1 MTKKLKIDFHIHT
14 AEDPKDHIPYNSFQ
28 LIDAASQKGFDALAI
43 TNHDAVFYNPE
54 IVKYAE
60 NKGILL
66 IPGMEATFSDAHVL
80 ILNPD
85 FQINPEGRSIKDL
98 PSLKKEDNL
107 IIAPHPFFLRF
118 KSLDSHLLTYIHLFD
133 AIEFAQYYNRL
144 INYNKKA
151 VETAKKYNLPL
162 VGTSD
167 CHFLWQFGDTF
178 SLVESKK
185 DIPSIIKAVKSGKV
199 EIFTKPIS
207 LATMAKIMTTFML
220 RRAIYGKKNR
230 INEKPS
236 VFSKKED

>member
-14 AEDPKDHIPYNSFQ
+14 AEDPKDHILYNSFQ

-43 TNHDAVFYNPE
+43 TNHDVVFYNPE

-66 IPGMEATFSDAHVL
+66 IPGMEATLSDAHVL
-80 ILNPD
+80 LLIPD
-85 FQINPEGRSIKDL
+85 FQINTDGRSIKDL

-107 IIAPHPFFLRF
+107 IIAPHPFFLRL
-118 KSLDSHLLTYIHLFD
+118 KSLDSYLLTYIHLFD

-144 INYNKKA
+144 INHNLRA
-151 VETAKKYNLPL
+151 VETASKYNKPL
-162 VGTSD
+162 VATSD

-178 SLVESKK
+178 SLVEAKK

-199 EIFTKPIS
+199 EIVTKPIS
-207 LATMAKIMTTFML
+207 LVNMAKIMSTFMF
-220 RRAIYGKKNR
+220 RKFFYGKKN
-230 INEKPS
+230 IKDENTS
-236 VFSKKED
+236 TSSI